1 MIEYLKSQTD
11 RMNAEQKSLVARC
24 AKMPEEKWIKAER
37 ERLTTLY
44 MWLHMKPG
52 TVTNR
57 RF

>member
-1 MIEYLKSQTD
+1 MIEYLQSQTH
-11 RMNAEQKSLVARC
+11 RMNSEQKGLVSRC
-24 AKMPEEKWIKAER
+24 AKIPEEKWIKAER

-52 TVTNR
+52 SVAVR

>member
-1 MIEYLKSQTD
+1 
-11 RMNAEQKSLVARC
+11 MNSGQKSLVARC
-24 AKMPEEKWIKAER
+24 AKIPEDRWIKVER

-52 TVTNR
+52 SVENR